1 VVNKMQFLIG
11 YDPGS
16 FPVDLSG
23 GHTVLRELAKQ
34 LSILGQ
40 TVYVLGSLFNV
51 AGTKLIS
58 PDEISKL
65 DLNNLITVY
74 PEGVKGNPYNSK
86 HVVRWILYHTNPEVE
101 YTWGADD
108 VYFYFNDYFVSKE
121 NKDRKILNCFDF
133 KLDLFYDKKLDRKGY
148 CHIDRNCMRAS
159 PDSSLGLKYDSEDL
173 FHGHLT
179 MGWEWL
185 VDKLN
190 TKKYFITYNVATY
203 YSAIAS
209 MCGCISIILH
219 DGIKEDNVKE
229 KVIANKYGVAYGFEE
244 VDESISNREL
254 LKPYLNE
261 VTNNSIRT
269 IENFILYWE
278 SKLKNK

>member
-1 VVNKMQFLIG
+1 MQFLIG

-16 FPVDLSG
+16 FPVDMSG

-34 LSILGQ
+34 LSISGQ

-133 KLDLFYDKKLDRKGY
+133 KLDLFYDKKLDRNGY
-148 CHIDRNCMRAS
+148 CHIDRNCMRLS
-159 PDSSLGLKYDSEDL
+159 PDSSLVLKYDSEDL

-269 IENFILYWE
+269 IENFILYWDSE
-278 SKLKNK
+278 LKNK